1 MNESSS
7 SMAIESLVRA
17 GNNLSIYSGS
27 NLLSEGARLHSG
39 EHLTLLAAMD
49 IQLLAAQD
57 SQSQAQAKSKRGLL
71 SSKAKTNNQSQIIE
85 LGFEFGFIKEV
96 ELKLRLFAAGTEL
109 LCFQQTIEFFWDF
122 NAPVSHCKFFC
133 LNV

>member
-7 SMAIESLVRA
+7 SMAIESLVSA

-71 SSKAKTNNQSQIIE
+71 SSKAKTNNQSQITE

-109 LCFQQTIEFFWDF
+109 LCFQQTIEFF
-122 NAPVSHCKFFC
+122 
-133 LNV
+133 